1 MYLWEV
7 SLLSDSV
14 IRFSLRGV
22 AAQPSLVLAVGEHLN
37 PTLAQHLEGD
47 FRLLRQVSLLDDLVN
62 ALKEEQ
68 PDTALVSRYLPGS
81 GDLRSTLPAI
91 RRAAPNCRIVLLLG
105 DLDDDGRAVIQSGAQ
120 YGIFNVMTGQDLDL
134 DSMRAALTE
143 NRTWNDIADLMPEG
157 FAIAPRAHVQPVQPT
172 ITELPPEAAPKVVT
186 KYAKIIA
193 VVSGRGNVGT
203 TTVAANLLAAG
214 REGGVIG
221 VDLDFTK
228 PDLLL
233 QFVPEDSQ
241 RSDLRELLNTLN
253 IAPPKPGEPPVA
265 LDRRD
270 MQILQE
276 WVDKLPEV
284 TKGVVVIPGPSRNIG
299 AADVP
304 RTVVKEILHY
314 ASQKARLVVVDTAFE
329 IADEATLDL
338 LYAADSILLV
348 TTPDHSTVY
357 QNAWMLQQLEDLR
370 IPKGKI
376 GLVVTHAGQKGLKGP
391 REIAQMLGLP
401 LAFAL
406 PYDALHHEAARVTRK
421 PIGLRE
427 RPNGPF
433 RAFVQNLM
441 DDEEP
446 AAEKPRRGIL
456 FGRTPRTNKGGQ
468 R

>member
-1 MYLWEV
+1 MAE
-7 SLLSDSV
+7 SV
-14 IRFSLRGV
+14 IRFNLRG
-22 AAQPSLVLAVGEHLN
+22 AAPQPSLVLAVGEHLN
-37 PTLAQHLEGD
+37 PTLAHHLEGD
-47 FRLLRQVSLLDDLVN
+47 FRLLRQVSLLDDLV
-62 ALKEEQ
+62 ATLKEEQ

-81 GDLRSTLPAI
+81 GNLLSTLPMI

-105 DLDDDGRAVIQSGAQ
+105 DLDDEGRAIIQTSAQ
-120 YGIFNVMTGQDLDL
+120 YGIFNIVAGQDLDL
-134 DSMRAALTE
+134 EPMRAALTE
-143 NRTWNDIADLMPEG
+143 DRTWNDIADLMPEG
-157 FAIAPRAHVQPVQPT
+157 FQVARPRVQQAPSPAIAD
-172 ITELPPEAAPKVVT
+172 LPPEAAPRVVT
-186 KYAKIIA
+186 KYAKIVA
-193 VVSGRGNVGT
+193 VVSGRGNVGK
-203 TTVAANLLAAG
+203 TTVAANLLAAA

-221 VDLDFTK
+221 MDLDFTK

-233 QFVPEDSQ
+233 QFVPEDAQ
-241 RSDLRELLNTLN
+241 RADLRELLNTLN
-253 IAPPKPGEPPVA
+253 IAPPKPGEPPIA

-284 TKGVVVIPGPSRNIG
+284 MKGVVVIPGPSRNIG

-304 RTVVKEILHY
+304 RAVVKEILHY
-314 ASQKARLVVVDTAFE
+314 ASQRARLVIVDTAFE

-376 GLVVTHAGQKGLKGP
+376 GLVVTHAGQRGLKGP

-406 PYDALHHEAARVTRK
+406 PYDALHHESARITRR

-433 RAFVQNLM
+433 HAFVQNLM

-446 AAEKPRRGIL
+446 VEKPRRGML
-456 FGRTPRTNKGGQ
+456 FARTPRKKKGAK
-468 R
+468 

>member
-1 MYLWEV
+1 LA
-7 SLLSDSV
+7 DSV
-14 IRFSLRGV
+14 IRFNLRGA

-47 FRLLRQVSLLDDLVN
+47 FRILRQVSMLDDLVT
-62 ALKEEQ
+62 ALKEEK

-81 GDLRSTLPAI
+81 GDILSALPAI
-91 RRAAPNCRIVLLLG
+91 RRAAPNCRIALLLG
-105 DLDDDGRAVIQSGAQ
+105 EPDEEGRTLVQAGAQ
-120 YGIFNVMTGQDLDL
+120 YGIFNVVSGQDLDL
-134 DSMRAALTE
+134 DSMKAALAE
-143 NRTWNDIADLMPEG
+143 DRTWSDIADLMPEG
-157 FAIAPRAHVQPVQPT
+157 FEIAPRQRVQPGPST
-172 ITELPPEAAPKVVT
+172 IAELPPEAAPSVVT
-186 KYAKIIA
+186 RYAKIVA
-193 VVSGRGNVGT
+193 VVSGRGNVGK
-203 TTVAANLLAAG
+203 TTVAANLLAAA

-233 QFVPEDSQ
+233 QFVPEDAQ
-241 RSDLRELLNTLN
+241 RADLRELLNTLN
-253 IAPPKPGEPPVA
+253 IAPPKLGEPPVA

-284 TKGVVVIPGPSRNIG
+284 MKGVVVIPGPSRNIG
-299 AADVP
+299 TADVP

-370 IPKGKI
+370 IPKGKV

-427 RPNGPF
+427 RPIGPF

-446 AAEKPRRGIL
+446 TAEKPRRGML
-456 FGRTPRTNKGGQ
+456 FGRTPRLKKGGN